1 VRAVQATP
9 LLTRTGRLVG
19 VIATHFR
26 KVHIPH
32 EPELRI
38 IDIHTRQAADMLERM
53 GAQEEQ
59 QRLESQLRHVH
70 KMEAIG
76 TLAGGVAQDFNNMLA
91 AIIGFT
97 EMALDDVADNPD
109 VQHKMEQVLKA
120 GLRVAGDETSS
131 SRFLHSAAS
140 TKENEKRSASRL

>member
-1 VRAVQATP
+1 
-9 LLTRTGRLVG
+9 
-19 VIATHFR
+19 
-26 KVHIPH
+26 
-32 EPELRI
+32 
-38 IDIHTRQAADMLERM
+38 MLERM

-76 TLAGGVAQDFNNMLA
+76 TLADGVAQDFNNMLA

-97 EMALDDVADNPD
+97 EMALDDIADNPD

-140 TKENEKRSASRL
+140 PKENEKRSASRL